1 MNEHD
6 DQGRPRGLLEERF
19 SDGDLSGTGRYEH
32 GEWTYWYKNGS
43 RKRTAH
49 TPAASSTEHGS
60 GIARAGVRCKPD
72 PSSADYRTDPGRETT
87 PAVNLS
93 IEASAPSE
101 SPVRVHRVVDSR
113 SKPSRHP

>member
-101 SPVRVHRVVDSR
+101 SPVRCRAPR
-113 SKPSRHP
+113 GR